1 MKIPDSV
8 GQWLVLAGGLMHG
21 AGAKMI
27 QARNDELAAQ
37 LDQAHAETDTLINRA
52 YLLGRH
58 HNETGQP
65 SPDAEEL
72 AEMVRAA
79 AAENQLSS
87 DAVTSP
93 LVDVDAVRR
102 EVERRAAAADV
113 DEHQGDELAADGT
126 L

>member
-1 MKIPDSV
+1 MKMPDSV
-8 GQWLVLAGGLMHG
+8 GQWLVLAGGVIHG

-37 LDQAHAETDTLINRA
+37 LDQAHAETDSLINRA

-58 HNETGQP
+58 HNDTGQP

-72 AEMVRAA
+72 AEMV
-79 AAENQLSS
+79 
-87 DAVTSP
+87 
-93 LVDVDAVRR
+93 R

-113 DEHQGDELAADGT
+113 DEHQGADVDEHQGADELAAAAAGE
-126 L
+126 